1 MRCSP
6 HISESSRSNSHDIN
20 HGRYSILL
28 PWCLPGCQAF
38 APATYTPIIIPAAPT
53 TSFTSPLE
61 TSPGC
66 TWYITPSDNNKFS
79 QSLPFSLQVQSP
91 QVTVTDQI
99 FYFLLQIQIAK
110 SCSSHFKSLH
120 HYKQLLYDLRRLFSS
135 LRPCKIPLN
144 TSYSIVALINIR
156 NKKMKCWS
164 HPAFPT
170 FE

>member
-91 QVTVTDQI
+91 QATFTDQI

-110 SCSSHFKSLH
+110 SCNSHFKSLH